1 MELIQ
6 LQWLR
11 VQNKALQVLMLIP
24 HSFGK
29 STLLT
34 IEGIKSLVL
43 HSPISCLQ
51 IGVIPFELKVVL
63 VRDSE
68 HDLQN
73 VHDSPKIEHWPFSN
87 KSNQTQPINRKWKS
101 VPETPEEKEKWLIA
115 RCEYE
120 KIRKVNESEESNE
133 KRLAQ
138 QHLKRKKKCAN
149 KSSESRKKRLSTQKN
164 KKKQNKNKKNCKRI
178 SRV

>member
-1 MELIQ
+1 
-6 LQWLR
+6 
-11 VQNKALQVLMLIP
+11 MLIP

-34 IEGIKSLVL
+34 SEGIKSLVL

-87 KSNQTQPINRKWKS
+87 KSNQTQPINRK
-101 VPETPEEKEKWLIA
+101 
-115 RCEYE
+115 
-120 KIRKVNESEESNE
+120 
-133 KRLAQ
+133 
-138 QHLKRKKKCAN
+138 
-149 KSSESRKKRLSTQKN
+149 
-164 KKKQNKNKKNCKRI
+164 
-178 SRV
+178 